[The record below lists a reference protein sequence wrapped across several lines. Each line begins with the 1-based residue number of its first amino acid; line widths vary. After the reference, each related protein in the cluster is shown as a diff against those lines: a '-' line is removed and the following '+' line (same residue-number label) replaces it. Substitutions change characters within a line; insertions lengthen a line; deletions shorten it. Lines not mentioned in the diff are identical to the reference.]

1 MSEKEKMVAQ
11 GTCRY
16 CGQLRNVMYWSAGE
30 ELPRAR
36 LDNIASQECNRE
48 GARRERAIE
57 EDKATCTEFIN
68 REVEKKFPDIADHL
82 VRLLDPVARGQME
95 SVVIKRENYTFK
107 IYQPKDGYVSIMA
120 SWKLMSDPGSV
131 GPLEDEE

>member
-1 MSEKEKMVAQ
+1 MVAQ

-30 ELPRAR
+30 ELPRAE
-36 LDNIASQECNRE
+36 LDNIASQECNCE

-57 EDKATCTEFIN
+57 EDKATCKRFID
-68 REVEKKFPDIADHL
+68 REVEKKFPDITDHL
-82 VRLLDPVARGQME
+82 IKLLDPIAREQME

-131 GPLEDEE
+131 VPLEEEE

>member
-30 ELPRAR
+30 EMPRAR
-36 LDNIASQECNRE
+36 LDNIASQECNCE

-82 VRLLDPVARGQME
+82 VRLLDPVARRQME

-131 GPLEDEE
+131 VPLEDEE

>member
-36 LDNIASQECNRE
+36 LDNIASQECNCE

-57 EDKATCTEFIN
+57 EAKSTCTEFIN
-68 REVEKKFPDIADHL
+68 KEVE
-82 VRLLDPVARGQME
+82 
-95 SVVIKRENYTFK
+95 K
-107 IYQPKDGYVSIMA
+107 IYQPKEGYVSIMA
-120 SWKLMSDPGSV
+120 LWKLMSDPGSV
-131 GPLEDEE
+131 VPLEDEK

>member
-36 LDNIASQECNRE
+36 LDNIASQECNCE

-82 VRLLDPVARGQME
+82 VRLLDPVARRQME

-107 IYQPKDGYVSIMA
+107 IYQPKEGYVSIMA
-120 SWKLMSDPGSV
+120 SWKLMSDQGSV
-131 GPLEDEE
+131 VPLEDEE

>member
-1 MSEKEKMVAQ
+1 MSEKEKTVAQ

-30 ELPRAR
+30 ELPRAE
-36 LDNIASQECNRE
+36 LDNIASQECNCE
-48 GARRERAIE
+48 GARRERKIE
-57 EDKATCTEFIN
+57 EDKATCTRFIEK
-68 REVEKKFPDIADHL
+68 EVEKKFPDITDHL
-82 VRLLDPVARGQME
+82 IKLLDPIARGQME

-131 GPLEDEE
+131 VPLEDEE